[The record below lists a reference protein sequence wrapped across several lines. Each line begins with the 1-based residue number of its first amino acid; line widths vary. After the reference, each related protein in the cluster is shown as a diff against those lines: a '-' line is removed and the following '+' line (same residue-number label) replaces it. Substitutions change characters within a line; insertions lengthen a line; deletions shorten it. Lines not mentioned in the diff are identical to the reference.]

1 MDSETFRPT
10 VGIFNRC
17 TKLQLNFQI
26 AKVRDN
32 CATFVVEFM
41 AEDDYF
47 PHAWKACVILFAIA
61 GTFLIF
67 AMLCSVMSLFV
78 RSICGKSIFNVAG
91 FIQSIGGLFSVVGL
105 VVYPVGWGTKRVR
118 DLCGEYADPYVIDSC
133 TIGWSYYLGIAA
145 TVLVFITAVL
155 SVPADRSTT
164 SRKVEEEMLEGKNL
178 ICVLWCHFR
187 INITRYLSDFVFT
200 LTDTCSHMLL
210 LVYISTKLCY
220 KTADSRVILKRIFW
234 IRGQILQS
242 L

>member
-1 MDSETFRPT
+1 MCYVIVTCRSLGWTLLSVTVTLATVAAVTSPHWLIGTPRETTIQLINSSENFMDSETFRPT

-91 FIQSIGGLFSVVGL
+91 FIQSIGGMNELKFRVKKNAIYTRNCILLWSNTMDLKIRFVHIFFSN
-105 VVYPVGWGTKRVR
+105 
-118 DLCGEYADPYVIDSC
+118 E
-133 TIGWSYYLGIAA
+133 
-145 TVLVFITAVL
+145 FN
-155 SVPADRSTT
+155 
-164 SRKVEEEMLEGKNL
+164 E
-178 ICVLWCHFR
+178 
-187 INITRYLSDFVFT
+187 INF
-200 LTDTCSHMLL
+200 
-210 LVYISTKLCY
+210 
-220 KTADSRVILKRIFW
+220 
-234 IRGQILQS
+234 
-242 L
+242 

>member
-1 MDSETFRPT
+1 MCYVIVTCRSLGWTLLSVTVTLATVAAVTSPHWLIGTPRETTIQLINSSENFMDSETFRPT

-91 FIQSIGGLFSVVGL
+91 FIQSIGGMNELKF
-105 VVYPVGWGTKRVR
+105 RVKK
-118 DLCGEYADPYVIDSC
+118 C
-133 TIGWSYYLGIAA
+133 
-145 TVLVFITAVL
+145 
-155 SVPADRSTT
+155 
-164 SRKVEEEMLEGKNL
+164 NL
-178 ICVLWCHFR
+178 Y
-187 INITRYLSDFVFT
+187 T
-200 LTDTCSHMLL
+200 
-210 LVYISTKLCY
+210 
-220 KTADSRVILKRIFW
+220 
-234 IRGQILQS
+234 
-242 L
+242 

>member
-1 MDSETFRPT
+1 MFTITCTQFRDLIGGTMCYVIVTCRSLGWTLLSVTVTLATVAAVTSPHWLIGTPRETTIQLINSSENYMDSETFRPT

-32 CATFVVEFM
+32 CATFVVAFM

-61 GTFLIF
+61 GTFLLF

-91 FIQSIGGLFSVVGL
+91 FIQSIGG
-105 VVYPVGWGTKRVR
+105 
-118 DLCGEYADPYVIDSC
+118 
-133 TIGWSYYLGIAA
+133 WSYYLGIAA
-145 TVLVFITAVL
+145 TVLVFVTAVL

-178 ICVLWCHFR
+178 ICVL
-187 INITRYLSDFVFT
+187 
-200 LTDTCSHMLL
+200 
-210 LVYISTKLCY
+210 
-220 KTADSRVILKRIFW
+220 
-234 IRGQILQS
+234 
-242 L
+242 

>member
-1 MDSETFRPT
+1 MCYVIVTCRSLGWTLLSVTVTLATVAAVTSPHWLIGTPRETTIQLINSSENFMDSETFRPT
-10 VGIFNRC
+10 VGLFNRC

-91 FIQSIGGLFSVVGL
+91 FIQSIGGMNELKFRVKKNAIYTRNCILLWSNTIDLKIRFVHIFFSN
-105 VVYPVGWGTKRVR
+105 
-118 DLCGEYADPYVIDSC
+118 EFNEI
-133 TIGWSYYLGIAA
+133 
-145 TVLVFITAVL
+145 
-155 SVPADRSTT
+155 
-164 SRKVEEEMLEGKNL
+164 
-178 ICVLWCHFR
+178 HF
-187 INITRYLSDFVFT
+187 
-200 LTDTCSHMLL
+200 
-210 LVYISTKLCY
+210 
-220 KTADSRVILKRIFW
+220 
-234 IRGQILQS
+234 
-242 L
+242 

>member
-1 MDSETFRPT
+1 MCYVIVTCRSLGWTLLSVTVTLATVAAVTSPHWLIGTPRETTIQLINSSENFMDSETFRPT
-10 VGIFNRC
+10 VGLFNRC

-91 FIQSIGGLFSVVGL
+91 FIQSIGGMNELKFRVKKNAIYTRNCILLWSNTMDLKIRFVHIFFSN
-105 VVYPVGWGTKRVR
+105 
-118 DLCGEYADPYVIDSC
+118 EFNEI
-133 TIGWSYYLGIAA
+133 
-145 TVLVFITAVL
+145 
-155 SVPADRSTT
+155 
-164 SRKVEEEMLEGKNL
+164 
-178 ICVLWCHFR
+178 HF
-187 INITRYLSDFVFT
+187 
-200 LTDTCSHMLL
+200 
-210 LVYISTKLCY
+210 
-220 KTADSRVILKRIFW
+220 
-234 IRGQILQS
+234 
-242 L
+242 

>member
-1 MDSETFRPT
+1 MCYVIVTCRSLGWTLLSVTVTLATVAAVTSPHWLIGTPRETTIQLINSSENFMDSETFRPT
-10 VGIFNRC
+10 VGLFNRC

-91 FIQSIGGLFSVVGL
+91 FIQSIGGMNELKFRVKKNAIYTRNCILLWSNTMDLKIRFVHIFFSN
-105 VVYPVGWGTKRVR
+105 
-118 DLCGEYADPYVIDSC
+118 E
-133 TIGWSYYLGIAA
+133 
-145 TVLVFITAVL
+145 FN
-155 SVPADRSTT
+155 
-164 SRKVEEEMLEGKNL
+164 E
-178 ICVLWCHFR
+178 
-187 INITRYLSDFVFT
+187 INF
-200 LTDTCSHMLL
+200 
-210 LVYISTKLCY
+210 
-220 KTADSRVILKRIFW
+220 
-234 IRGQILQS
+234 
-242 L
+242 

>member
-1 MDSETFRPT
+1 MCYVIVTCRSLGWTLLSVTVTLATVAAVTSPHWLIGTPRETTIQLINSSENYMDSETFRPT

-32 CATFVVEFM
+32 CATFVVAFM

-47 PHAWKACVILFAIA
+47 PHAWKACVILFAVA
-61 GTFLIF
+61 GTFLLF

-91 FIQSIGGLFSVVGL
+91 FIQSIGGLFSVIGL

-133 TIGWSYYLGIAA
+133 SIGWSYYLGIAA
-145 TVLVFITAVL
+145 TVLVFVTAVL

-178 ICVLWCHFR
+178 ICVL
-187 INITRYLSDFVFT
+187 
-200 LTDTCSHMLL
+200 
-210 LVYISTKLCY
+210 
-220 KTADSRVILKRIFW
+220 
-234 IRGQILQS
+234 
-242 L
+242 

>member
-1 MDSETFRPT
+1 MCYVIVTCRSLGWTLLSVTVTLATVAAVTSPHWLIGTPRETTIQLINSSENYMDSETFRPT

-32 CATFVVEFM
+32 CATFVVAFM

-61 GTFLIF
+61 GTFLLF

-91 FIQSIGGLFSVVGL
+91 FIQSIGGLFSVIGL

-133 TIGWSYYLGIAA
+133 SIDWSYYLGIAA
-145 TVLVFITAVL
+145 TVLVFVTAVL

-178 ICVLWCHFR
+178 ICVL
-187 INITRYLSDFVFT
+187 
-200 LTDTCSHMLL
+200 
-210 LVYISTKLCY
+210 
-220 KTADSRVILKRIFW
+220 
-234 IRGQILQS
+234 
-242 L
+242 